1 MIKLLQS
8 LLIDVV
14 IVGTT
19 YAALKGSMFAYYLLN
34 GLGLCSIIIFALAFN
49 QIESVMNDSTKILLS
64 QKYTKLRYYWN
75 FATSILIVSFMIWAK
90 LYIAGFGFLLFFV
103 IASIIASNAIKLQ
116 EEQHNES

>member
-1 MIKLLQS
+1 MIKFLQS

-14 IVGTT
+14 IIGTT
-19 YAALKGSMFAYYLLN
+19 YTAYKGSMLAYYLLTC
-34 GLGLCSIIIFALAFN
+34 LGWCSIGIFVLSFN
-49 QIESVMNDSTKILLS
+49 KLEFVMDNSTKILLS

-75 FATSILIVSFMIWAK
+75 FITSILIVSFMIWAK

>member
-1 MIKLLQS
+1 MIRFLRT
-8 LLIDVV
+8 LLIDVI

-19 YAALKGSMFAYYLLN
+19 YAALKGSILASYLLN
-34 GLGLCSIIIFALAFN
+34 GLGLCVIVILALSFN
-49 QIESVMNDSTKILLS
+49 QLEFAMDNSTKILLS

-75 FATSILIVSFMIWAK
+75 FITSILIVSFMIWAK

-103 IASIIASNAIKLQ
+103 IASIIASNVIKLQ